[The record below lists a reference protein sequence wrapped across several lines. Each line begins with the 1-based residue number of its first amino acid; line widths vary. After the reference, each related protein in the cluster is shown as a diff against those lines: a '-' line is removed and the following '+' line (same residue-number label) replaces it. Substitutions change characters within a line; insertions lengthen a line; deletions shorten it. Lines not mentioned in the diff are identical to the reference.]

1 VVISEKVIFQETC
14 KVGSAG
20 SPHRPDRLAK
30 DEFERRYPMDTLHA
44 FNPWYQAGLGDFL
57 HRSAMHGHTP
67 ELFNNAAI
75 LLNAAPAAVPW
86 IGATSIVGLLL
97 VAVLHLVRTGR
108 LAAAFRHY
116 LWRIVVSR
124 SGGLTVTGRW
134 RHAGGCIL
142 VANHSSHADT
152 AVLLAAL
159 PPSAKPVFVAA
170 ADYWFD
176 VPVRR
181 FALTSLAGGLPVGRS
196 GSGSSYSGLLS
207 RIKPAL
213 AAGHTVVIY
222 PEGTRSANGD
232 VGEFRSGAIHLA
244 NACGVPIVPVALR
257 GTAAV
262 LPKGGRLTPGPME
275 VRFGEPMNP
284 TNVCAQDLRREVLSL
299 RNGRR
304 MRTSTGSLRLVPC
317 TGRAVTQPGPRP
329 TASAAAA

>member
-1 VVISEKVIFQETC
+1 VVIFQEIR

-20 SPHRPDRLAK
+20 CPHRPDRLAK

-44 FNPWYQAGLGDFL
+44 FNPWYHPGPGDFL

-86 IGATSIVGLLL
+86 IGAISVVGLLL
-97 VAVLHLVRTGR
+97 VTVLHLVRTGR

-181 FALTSLAGGLPVGRS
+181 FVLTSLAGGLPVGRS
-196 GSGSSYSGLLS
+196 GSGSSYSALLS
-207 RIKPAL
+207 TIKPAL
-213 AAGHTVVIY
+213 AAGRTVVIY

-244 NACGVPIVPVALR
+244 NAFGVPIVPVALL
-257 GTAAV
+257 GTADV
-262 LPKGGRLTPGPME
+262 LPKDGRLTPSPME

-284 TNVCAQDLRREVLSL
+284 TNVAAPDLRREVLAL

-304 MRTSTGSLRLVPC
+304 TRTSTGSLRLVPGTVC
-317 TGRAVTQPGPRP
+317 AVAQPGPWP
-329 TASAAAA
+329 TAPAAAA